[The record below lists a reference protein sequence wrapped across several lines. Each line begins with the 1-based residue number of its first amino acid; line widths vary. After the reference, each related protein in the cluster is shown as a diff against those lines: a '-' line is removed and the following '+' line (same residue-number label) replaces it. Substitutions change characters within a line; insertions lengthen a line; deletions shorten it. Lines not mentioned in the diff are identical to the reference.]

1 MLTAF
6 GLAGACATEPPPP
19 PPPPIVEPITFMVFF
34 DWDSTKLSDVALR
47 TIGQATGFV
56 AERIDKPDFELVV
69 TGYADT
75 SGTPQYNMALSLR
88 RANAVKD
95 ALVRDGVPAR
105 MIRVIGRGEE
115 GLLVATADGVR
126 EPQNRRVQLSPG
138 YKPQPESADL
148 IYCRRLVS
156 AYYVATDHPKAWL
169 WRNPDTGGRPTEC
182 LDAASGIRTMER
194 ALTDAGIPLPS
205 RPDGPSLPR
214 E

>member
-126 EPQNRRVQLSPG
+126 EPQ
-138 YKPQPESADL
+138 
-148 IYCRRLVS
+148 
-156 AYYVATDHPKAWL
+156 
-169 WRNPDTGGRPTEC
+169 RPTQPG
-182 LDAASGIRTMER
+182 LQAA
-194 ALTDAGIPLPS
+194 AGKRRSHLLPQARLRLLCCH
-205 RPDGPSLPR
+205 RPPQGLVVAKPR
-214 E
+214 YRRQAHGVP